1 MIDYFK
7 TFFKDKIIDG
17 SLRSGARM
25 YEGLRD
31 TPRVVRGAI
40 ADGWGNFGLD
50 NPFSYTKTSGLAAGL
65 TSNAAS
71 KAYDGASELFTK
83 KGMINFF
90 EENRGRMFKGAAL
103 GLGISAVG
111 LGLSKVFPNNVQSDG
126 AIESTLKGAIVGGAA
141 AVGISAFSS
150 YRSEINSG
158 MMNNMLNIA
167 EKDGNIGA
175 RAIAGLTRLSAG
187 RLAALGVAG
196 GAAYQ
201 LTKSIISTN
210 FTKPIDR

>member
-7 TFFKDKIIDG
+7 TFMKDKVVDG
-17 SLRSGARM
+17 SLRFGART

-31 TPRVVRGAI
+31 TPRVIGGAI

-50 NPFSYTKTSGLAAGL
+50 NPFSYTKASGLTAGL

-71 KAYDGASELFTK
+71 KAYDGAAELFTK
-83 KGMINFF
+83 KGMSEFF
-90 EENRGRMFKGAAL
+90 EMNRGRMFKGAAL

-111 LGLSKVFPNNVQSDG
+111 LGLSTVFPNNVQSDG
-126 AIESTLKGAIVGGAA
+126 AIESTLKGAVIGGAA
-141 AVGISAFSS
+141 GVGVAAFNS
-150 YRSEINSG
+150 YRSGINSG